1 MTSEE
6 RPLAAAAAVIEDR
19 EGRRGARSVRQTFP
33 GRRDQVSQARQ
44 FVADVLGPVSVLDE
58 VVLLVSELCT
68 NALLHTASGDS
79 GTFEVRVLPG
89 RSSVRVEVRDDGS
102 DQVPLPGS
110 ADAVAEDGRG
120 LGLVYLIADRWG
132 HFRDMRGRSVFFELG
147 WKASC

>member
-89 RSSVRVEVRDDGS
+89 RSSVRVEVRDEAPIRCLS
-102 DQVPLPGS
+102 RPQLTP
-110 ADAVAEDGRG
+110 
-120 LGLVYLIADRWG
+120 
-132 HFRDMRGRSVFFELG
+132 
-147 WKASC
+147 

>member
-1 MTSEE
+1 MTPDGP
-6 RPLAAAAAVIEDR
+6 PLAAAAALIEDR
-19 EGRRGARSVRQTFP
+19 EGRWGARSVRQTFP
-33 GRRDQVSQARQ
+33 GRRDQVSRARQ
-44 FVADVLGPVSVLDE
+44 FVADALGPVPVLDE

-89 RSSVRVEVRDDGS
+89 RSSVRVEVLDDGS

-120 LGLVYLIADRWG
+120 LGLVDLIADQWG
-132 HFRDMRGRSVFFELG
+132 HFGDMGVRSVFFELG
-147 WKASC
+147 WEASC